1 MILAV
6 IRHGP
11 TEYNKAGR
19 IQGRRDIPLSAEGRA
34 VVARWQLPPALN
46 SGYSWVTS
54 PLLRCRETAAKLG
67 IPNAGIEA
75 ALVEM
80 DWGDWEGRTLDE
92 LRQELGETMVKME
105 AKGLDLRPARR

>member
-34 VVARWQLPPALN
+34 VVARWQLPPR
-46 SGYSWVTS
+46 S
-54 PLLRCRETAAKLG
+54 
-67 IPNAGIEA
+67 IAGIA
-75 ALVEM
+75 
-80 DWGDWEGRTLDE
+80 G
-92 LRQELGETMVKME
+92 
-105 AKGLDLRPARR
+105 